1 MGNNNAWF
9 TQNCDP
15 GQSQED
21 ENQVQSGGG
30 AVNTSSDGS
39 SIAQRTQELPDAEED
54 IQQSSQTDLQSGG
67 GAVDDVPKIQLTNE
81 LDGSCYGQEVEEQEE
96 VQSGGGFIGAPSG
109 GAAPNTIDA
118 VVEQLLGQCYGDPI
132 KRGDNFPT
140 PDQDDFNDRWGFD
153 WDFIIPILDGEGLA
167 TPDIGKIE
175 LYIPNIENVN
185 DDHVCIGLH
194 GEPVKCP
201 PPKNPDLER
210 CLKEHLKCLFKPYVG
225 GAWKPPKADC
235 DSFTPQSMFG
245 VSRKICIRNCVTERI
260 PVYEHILGG
269 VSTATAAFTDKD
281 TLTVSGSGTAINSAC
296 IPIQS
301 L

>member
-81 LDGSCYGQEVEEQEE
+81 LDGSCYGQEVEEQQE

-109 GAAPNTIDA
+109 LSLI
-118 VVEQLLGQCYGDPI
+118 
-132 KRGDNFPT
+132 
-140 PDQDDFNDRWGFD
+140 
-153 WDFIIPILDGEGLA
+153 
-167 TPDIGKIE
+167 
-175 LYIPNIENVN
+175 
-185 DDHVCIGLH
+185 
-194 GEPVKCP
+194 
-201 PPKNPDLER
+201 
-210 CLKEHLKCLFKPYVG
+210 
-225 GAWKPPKADC
+225 
-235 DSFTPQSMFG
+235 
-245 VSRKICIRNCVTERI
+245 
-260 PVYEHILGG
+260 HI
-269 VSTATAAFTDKD
+269 
-281 TLTVSGSGTAINSAC
+281 
-296 IPIQS
+296 
-301 L
+301 